1 MAGPEKKKDCRTIS
15 DVTLKSIATA
25 VPPHEIHQIEVEK
38 FARRLFASR
47 SKAFERL
54 AGAYANAGIDKRY
67 SCVPLE
73 WYEQSHGWK
82 DRAEIFVDNAVD
94 LMARAAQKAMD
105 GASLVAADI
114 DGIVTVSSTGVAVPS
129 LDALLMDRMPF
140 RRDVQRL
147 PIFGLGCGGGVLGLS
162 RAAALAQ
169 AQPGSRWLFLVVELC
184 GITFR
189 GADLSKSNIIAT
201 ALFGDGAAAA
211 VVQVGSTGKRLA
223 SWGEYCWPNS
233 SDIMGWN
240 IEEDGFGVRFSRDI
254 PRFVRSQMRQAADRF
269 LEQSSVP
276 FESLD
281 HFIFHPGGAKVLSAL
296 EDAFEIPPSGLKLAR
311 HVLREYGNMSA
322 ATVLFVLERAL
333 AQHPSGVGLVG
344 ALGPGFSA
352 GFLVMDDI

>member
-1 MAGPEKKKDCRTIS
+1 MS
-15 DVTLKSIATA
+15 
-25 VPPHEIHQIEVEK
+25 
-38 FARRLFASR
+38 
-47 SKAFERL
+47 
-54 AGAYANAGIDKRY
+54 
-67 SCVPLE
+67 
-73 WYEQSHGWK
+73 
-82 DRAEIFVDNAVD
+82 
-94 LMARAAQKAMD
+94 AAQKAID
-105 GASLVAADI
+105 GASLVATDI
-114 DGIVTVSSTGVAVPS
+114 DGIVTVSSTGLAVPS
-129 LDALLMDRMPF
+129 LDSLLMDRMPF

-162 RAAALAQ
+162 RAAALAR

-211 VVQVGSTGKRLA
+211 IVQVDSSGKRLA

-254 PRFVRSQMRQAADRF
+254 PQFVRSKMRQAADRF

-281 HFIFHPGGAKVLSAL
+281 QFIFHPGGAKVLSAL
-296 EDAFEIPPSGLKLAR
+296 EDAFEISPSGLKLAR
-311 HVLREYGNMSA
+311 DVLREYGNMSA